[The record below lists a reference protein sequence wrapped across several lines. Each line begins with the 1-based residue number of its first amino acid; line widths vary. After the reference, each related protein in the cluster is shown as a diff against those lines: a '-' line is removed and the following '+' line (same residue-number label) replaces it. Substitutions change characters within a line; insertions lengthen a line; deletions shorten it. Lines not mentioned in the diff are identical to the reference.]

1 MHDELFLFID
11 FEFDGKVKTIN
22 VHKQTVQAKIKMV
35 KWVID

>member
-22 VHKQTVQAKIKMV
+22 VSKQAVQTKIKIV
-35 KWVID
+35 KYAIS

>member
-22 VHKQTVQAKIKMV
+22 VPKQTVQTKIKIV
-35 KWVID
+35 KYAIG